1 MRNNLDDIQINI
13 GEECEV
19 YHRTHM
25 ELKCMGK
32 AVVVELPT
40 QISNTY
46 TVVYTEPNCNWVRV
60 GSVVLVNPDLL
71 VRTGRRIKYEMVP
84 IKED

>member
-1 MRNNLDDIQINI
+1 MRNVLDDERINI

-19 YHRTHM
+19 YHRTATD
-25 ELKCMGK
+25 LKLMGK
-32 AVVVELPT
+32 AIVVELPT
-40 QISNTY
+40 RTSNTY
-46 TVVYTEPNCNWVRV
+46 TVVYTEPNTDFIRV
-60 GSVVLVNPDLL
+60 GFVALAYPDLL